1 MKPYGNQ
8 SVSVQQKSSEVTGFY
23 MKGRLTVLLDVKNFW
38 CIRKASDT
46 SVMTVMTVNRGR
58 QKEMIKSYQSKALVF
73 LSNQTAHP
81 THETKYSRMD
91 QVRFVKGSL

>member
-1 MKPYGNQ
+1 METSQ
-8 SVSVQQKSSEVTGFY
+8 SMYSRSQVTGFY
-23 MKGRLTVLLDVKNFW
+23 MKGRLTVLLDVKIFW

-58 QKEMIKSYQSKALVF
+58 QKEMIKSYQSKAFVF

-81 THETKYSRMD
+81 TYETKYSRMD